1 MRNVSIAAA
10 SIGLLLT
17 AAVST
22 NAQWLNQPD
31 KRTPRTAGG
40 KPNLS
45 APAPR
50 APNGK
55 PDLSG
60 VWHAAASE
68 AGEIRRVLRDP
79 NLVDPGLDLQRAS
92 KYVMNILADF
102 KPGEEPMRPETA
114 AMLRQRMQ
122 GLGKDNP
129 SARCLPGGVPFSSLI
144 APFKMIQTPDEI
156 VVLIEDNNPPRQ
168 IYTDGRKLPEDPDPT
183 WMGYSV
189 GQWQGDTLVVDT
201 IGVTDRSWLDAFG
214 HPRSESMHI
223 TERFLRV
230 DFGDMEVEVTV
241 DDSKMYTKPFT
252 IKYPVHLMPDTDIL
266 ESICAE
272 NERDRSHID
281 R

>member
-1 MRNVSIAAA
+1 M
-10 SIGLLLT
+10 
-17 AAVST
+17 
-22 NAQWLNQPD
+22 
-31 KRTPRTAGG
+31 PRTADG

-45 APAPR
+45 SPAPR
-50 APNGK
+50 ATNGK

-102 KPGEEPMRPETA
+102 KPGEEPMRPEAA

-168 IYTDGRKLPEDPDPT
+168 IYTDGRKLPTDPDPS

-189 GQWQGDTLVVDT
+189 GQWQGDTLVVET

-223 TERFLRV
+223 TERFRRL